1 MITVHQVDLEIPEI
15 LLAFASGQ
23 LDLEQLENWLV
34 PRSMEAEELP
44 ATARQALYQIELD
57 LAEYSHGH
65 RTLEEVRAASALLAG
80 TLRAAPR
87 FTTGTSTGT
96 IVPEIKSFTAAEVG

>member
-1 MITVHQVDLEIPEI
+1 MITVHQVDLEIQEI
-15 LLAFASGQ
+15 LPAFASGE

-44 ATARQALYQIELD
+44 AQTREALYQIELE
-57 LAEYSHGH
+57 LAEYNHGH
-65 RTLEEVRAASALLAG
+65 RTLHEVRAASALLAA

-96 IVPEIKSFTAAEVG
+96 IVPEIKSFTTAGVG